1 MDQIMRSTTADMENI
16 DTTEEKQ
23 KPSRRKLIVSIPL
36 DSSDS
41 EPNSSTDEKT
51 SDIAAHKM
59 QISSVKAVVP
69 QTTLC
74 HLPTLPNLDQQS
86 SQTSLQGL
94 QQLLMTAA
102 KLGMFQCKCCASR
115 EITPMFAK

>member
-36 DSSDS
+36 ESDS

-51 SDIAAHKM
+51 SDLAAQKK
-59 QISSVKAVVP
+59 QISSV
-69 QTTLC
+69 
-74 HLPTLPNLDQQS
+74 
-86 SQTSLQGL
+86 
-94 QQLLMTAA
+94 
-102 KLGMFQCKCCASR
+102 
-115 EITPMFAK
+115 